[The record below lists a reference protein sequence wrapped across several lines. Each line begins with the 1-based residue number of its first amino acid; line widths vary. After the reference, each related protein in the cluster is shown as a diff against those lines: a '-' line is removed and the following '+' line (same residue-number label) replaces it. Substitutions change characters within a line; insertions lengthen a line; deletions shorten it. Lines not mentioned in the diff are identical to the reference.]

1 MKIEKIICQV
11 LRVPAVEKKTAS
23 SQDVVLVRVQSDT
36 GLEGIGEADAS
47 PEVVKAIVDAPFSHN
62 IACGLREI
70 LLGENPLETERLWQQ
85 MYLRTQYFGRSSV
98 TIAAMSAV
106 DMALWDLKGKHFGE
120 PIHRLL
126 GGKQH
131 ERIKAYASILFGRD
145 GRQTEEIGRRWIN
158 AGYQAVK
165 FGWEPMGQS
174 EALDLE
180 LVRGARAGV
189 GDGATLLIDAGC
201 VWDAR
206 TALQRAHA
214 FAEFKIGW
222 LEEPLRPSDVDGYVW
237 LRDRSPVPIAAGEA
251 ECGRESFRPLVD
263 RHALDVYQVD
273 LSRCG
278 FTDGAYLR
286 ARVEEIGARLCNHC
300 YTSPVTV
307 AASLHWLAT
316 CRDAFLFEDCVDD
329 SPMRHQ
335 LTHERFQ
342 AENGWITVPDRPGL
356 GLTLNEEFISKYL
369 VAESGK

>member
-1 MKIEKIICQV
+1 MKIVQLICQV
-11 LRVPAVEKKTAS
+11 LRVPSVQKKTAS
-23 SQDVVLVRVQSDT
+23 SQDVVLVRARSDS

-47 PEVVKAIVDAPFSHN
+47 PEVVKAIIDAPFSHN

-70 LLGENPLETERLWQQ
+70 LLGENPLETERLWQK
-85 MYLRTQYFGRSSV
+85 MHRRTQYFGRTSV

-126 GGKQH
+126 GGRQH
-131 ERIKAYASILFGRD
+131 ARIKAYASILFGRD
-145 GRQTEEIGRRWIN
+145 GAETRDIGRRWIQ

-180 LVRGARAGV
+180 LVRGAREGV
-189 GDGATLLIDAGC
+189 GANALLLIDAGC

-206 TALQRAHA
+206 TALRRAQA
-214 FAEFKIGW
+214 FAEYNLEW
-222 LEEPLRPSDVDGYVW
+222 LEEPLRPDDVDGYVW

-251 ECGRESFRPLVD
+251 ECGRESFRPLID
-263 RHALDVYQVD
+263 RRALDVYQVD

-278 FTDGAYLR
+278 FHDAAYIKG
-286 ARVEEIGARLCNHC
+286 RVEEIGARLCNHC

-307 AASLHWLAT
+307 AASLHWLST
-316 CRDAFLFEDCVDD
+316 CRDAFLFEDSVDD
-329 SPMRHQ
+329 SPMRHE
-335 LTHERFQ
+335 LTLERMQ
-342 AENGWITVPDRPGL
+342 AKDGWITVPDAPGL
-356 GLTLNEEFISKYL
+356 GVTLNEEFIERYL
-369 VAESGK
+369 VAESGG

>member
-11 LRVPAVEKKTAS
+11 LRVPSVEKKTAS
-23 SQDVVLVRVQSDT
+23 SQDVVLVRVRSDT

-70 LLGENPLETERLWQQ
+70 LLGENPLETERLWQK
-85 MYLRTQYFGRSSV
+85 MYRRTQYFGRSSV

-145 GRQTEEIGRRWIN
+145 GRQTEEIGRRWVK

-189 GDGATLLIDAGC
+189 GDDATLLIDAGC

-206 TALQRAHA
+206 TALQRAHT

-222 LEEPLRPSDVDGYVW
+222 LEEPLRPGDVEGYVW

-251 ECGRESFRPLVD
+251 ECGRESFRPLID
-263 RHALDVYQVD
+263 RHALDVYQID

-335 LTHERFQ
+335 LTHEKFQ
-342 AENGWITVPDRPGL
+342 AENGLITVPDRPGL

-369 VAESGK
+369 VAESGR